1 MTAATTLPA
10 TFWEKVRITETC
22 WLWLGA
28 VQTKGYGSFSISGV
42 RYLTHRLSYE
52 DRYGPIPDGLQ
63 IDHLCRVRQCINPA
77 HLETVTTQENTR
89 RGRTRDPR
97 WLELVGAMAGATSE
111 VPAPA
116 IATFGGQR

>member
-1 MTAATTLPA
+1 M
-10 TFWEKVRITETC
+10 
-22 WLWLGA
+22 
-28 VQTKGYGSFSISGV
+28 S
-42 RYLTHRLSYE
+42 
-52 DRYGPIPDGLQ
+52 PILYGLQ
-63 IDHLCRVRQCINPA
+63 KKLVYEGTVPPAVVAKRRAKNRAARRARRINR
-77 HLETVTTQENTR
+77 LTTQENTR